1 MIALLSSPI
10 VARIDSTHRN
20 HNILRAEKVIKSE
33 LLKKFDPSYSKKPQG
48 SHPTN
53 TNLLIKNTVKP
64 PKRHVRNTSTK

>member
-1 MIALLSSPI
+1 MIAPLSSI
-10 VARIDSTHRN
+10 VTKIDSTHRN
-20 HNILRAEKVIKSE
+20 HSILLLRAEKVIKSE

-64 PKRHVRNTSTK
+64 LDDMF

>member
-1 MIALLSSPI
+1 MKLNQLTGIT
-10 VARIDSTHRN
+10 V
-20 HNILRAEKVIKSE
+20 RAEKVIKSE